1 MSKLQSLFEGQDLS
15 EEFKEK
21 AEIIFASV
29 IEEQINE
36 AKVAITTTLQEEFDA
51 KVLTKIEELDE
62 ASKLYM
68 EQEVMPSV
76 DKYLTAAT
84 QEWMTENTV
93 AIEAAGKV
101 ALAESF
107 LTGLVG
113 LAADHRMTLPE
124 GEDKT
129 VALQKQIDELSE
141 KSKEL
146 LNSNIELQKEN
157 IEHKKGLVITSVT
170 SALSEAQK
178 EKLQAPFALVEFKTE
193 DQYTAA
199 LKSLTES
206 YFPVTP
212 KQEPVQEPLKQ
223 EPLINENLSREE
235 LYYRS
240 LSEAVTR

>member
-29 IEEQINE
+29 IEEQVNE
-36 AKVAITTTLQEEFDA
+36 AKVTITTQLQEEFDA

-76 DKYLTAAT
+76 DKYLTAAA
-84 QEWMTENTV
+84 QEWITENTV

-141 KSKEL
+141 KSKSL
-146 LNSNIELQKEN
+146 LDSNIELQKEN

-199 LKSLTES
+199 LKSLAES
-206 YFPVTP
+206 YFPVGTKEP
-212 KQEPVQEPLKQ
+212 VKEPVQN

>member
-29 IEEQINE
+29 IEEQVNE
-36 AKVAITTTLQEEFDA
+36 AKVTITTQLQEEFDA

-76 DKYLTAAT
+76 DKYLTAAA

-141 KSKEL
+141 KSKSL
-146 LNSNIELQKEN
+146 LDSNIELQKEN

-170 SALSEAQK
+170 SDLSEAQK

-199 LKSLTES
+199 LKSLAES
-206 YFPVTP
+206 YFPVGT
-212 KQEPVQEPLKQ
+212 KEPVKEPVLN

-240 LSEAVTR
+240 LREAVTR